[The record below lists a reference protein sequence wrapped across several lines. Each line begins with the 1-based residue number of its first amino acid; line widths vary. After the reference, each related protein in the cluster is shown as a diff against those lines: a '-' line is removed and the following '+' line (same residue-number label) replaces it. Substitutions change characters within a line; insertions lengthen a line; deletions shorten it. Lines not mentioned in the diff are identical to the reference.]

1 MTVRTRRTLR
11 VALLLTLALGA
22 CAPPPPGSLEALEV
36 TARRGAERRE
46 QRYAVCDARGI
57 LRIDGRSTGKLPG
70 VTLRVRVASPDR
82 ARLQASWLL
91 GTLADVAVRSD
102 SLIAW
107 VPAERLGL
115 AFGGL
120 ADTLGVRE
128 PARFLAQAMSASWV
142 APRDAWRSA
151 SLDSTGGVTLAW
163 RGSADEQW
171 TLRVDHDGRP
181 LEVSVARDGRSVG
194 AKVSGWQGRGDDAWP
209 ARLELADGGGQLRAR
224 LEFTELRA
232 AKRARASWFA
242 LSPPDDARTLTLPDL
257 QRLWNTRG
265 EAR

>member
-11 VALLLTLALGA
+11 LVLFLALALGA

-36 TARRGAERRE
+36 IARRGAERRE

-57 LRIDGRSTGKLPG
+57 LRIDGSATGKLPG

-82 ARLQASWLL
+82 ARLQVSWLL

-107 VPAERLGL
+107 VPADRLGL

-128 PARFLAQAMSASWV
+128 PARFLAQALSASWV
-142 APRDAWRSA
+142 APRAAWRA
-151 SLDSTGGVTLAW
+151 ATLDSTQGVSLTWSGAAGEAW
-163 RGSADEQW
+163 
-171 TLRVDHDGRP
+171 TMRVDHDGRP
-181 LEVSVARDGRSVG
+181 AEVTVARESRSVS
-194 AKVSGWQGRGDDAWP
+194 AKVSGWQGRGIDAWP
-209 ARLELADGGGQLRAR
+209 SRLELSEGAGRLRAR
-224 LEFTELRA
+224 LELTDLHA

-242 LSPPDDARTLTLPDL
+242 LMPPDDARTLTLPDL
-257 QRLWNTRG
+257 QRLWSSRG
-265 EAR
+265 DER